1 MLLERKLFKPIWS
14 YLETKEAIII
24 TGMRRTGKTSL
35 LRFIYERIPSTNKIF
50 LDLEN
55 PLNQK
60 YFEETNYEKI
70 KSTLEF
76 LGLDFTQKIYLFL
89 DEIQLVRN
97 LPRVVK
103 YLIDHYKIKCF
114 LTGSASFY
122 LRNLFTESLVG
133 RKYIFELFPLDF
145 EEFLLF
151 KGSKIKLP
159 DRKSKI
165 TKPIFDTIS
174 NLYDEYIYYGGFP
187 EVVLKTNFEEKKKS
201 LEDIFTS
208 YFQLEVLRLGDFRK
222 NEVIR
227 DLILLLLERVG
238 AKLDINKISSELG
251 ISRITVKQ
259 YISFLEGTYFIKLVR
274 PFSRNRDAEI
284 RKMPKVY
291 LCDSGLVN
299 HFSKI
304 SEGNLFENNIF
315 QNLRMRGE
323 INYYQ
328 KKSGVEIDF
337 ILNKEIGIEVKI
349 NPTENDLRKLEKI
362 SKEIKLK
369 KFKIFTKDY
378 PSDLSKM
385 KNVEFGFFI

>member
-1 MLLERKLFKPIWS
+1 MLLERKIFKPIWS

-60 YFEETNYEKI
+60 YFEEINYEKI

-76 LGLDFTQKIYLFL
+76 LGLNFTQKVYLFL

-165 TKPIFDTIS
+165 TRPIFDTIS

-274 PFSRNRDAEI
+274 PFSRNRDTEI

-362 SKEIKLK
+362 SKKIKLK

>member
-1 MLLERKLFKPIWS
+1 MLLERKIFKPIWS

-35 LRFIYERIPSTNKIF
+35 LRFIYERTPSTNKIF

-60 YFEETNYEKI
+60 YFEEINYEKI

-76 LGLDFTQKIYLFL
+76 LGLNFTQKVYLFL

-165 TKPIFDTIS
+165 TRPIFDTIS

-274 PFSRNRDAEI
+274 PFSRNRDTEI

-362 SKEIKLK
+362 SKKIKLK